1 MVAYCPERLLQ
12 NPHVLLIYVY
22 PVRTVVESQK
32 PLGSEA
38 DKADFHVPVN
48 ITNPEEELNLI
59 NTARTS
65 LIST

>member
-1 MVAYCPERLLQ
+1 
-12 NPHVLLIYVY
+12 
-22 PVRTVVESQK
+22 VRAAVESQK